1 MLVGMSVNE
10 RFGDS
15 HKSNANF
22 SVFRIMKQGL
32 DIADSLKKMGG
43 KVNLTC
49 GQSHGKNSH
58 NCHNIPNDTKTKLV
72 IVSSQNPNSSDNFII
87 RQEYRARSS
96 GVEK

>member
-32 DIADSLKKMGG
+32 DIADSLKKMGK

-49 GQSHGKNSH
+49 GAKPWEEFTQ
-58 NCHNIPNDTKTKLV
+58 L
-72 IVSSQNPNSSDNFII
+72 SQHT
-87 RQEYRARSS
+87 E
-96 GVEK
+96 